1 MPSDWIQF
9 CKDYS
14 SKHNIKYSEA
24 LKKCSSLYNKKGK
37 ATDIKVVEQSEPEPE
52 PVPEE
57 KPKKSRRK
65 KKEIEMI

>member
-9 CKDYS
+9 CKKYASDN
-14 SKHNIKYSEA
+14 NIKYSEA

-37 ATDIKVVEQSEPEPE
+37 ATEIKAVEPPQPE

-57 KPKKSRRK
+57 KPKRRRK
-65 KKEIEMI
+65 KKQELEPI